1 MMMARITHRFYGIL
15 LLSLLSILSA
25 SCSSGP
31 SVPFPATDFTLE
43 DVFTGEEIHL
53 AALKGRPVLLYFFA
67 SW

>member
-1 MMMARITHRFYGIL
+1 MVRFTHRFYSLL
-15 LLSLLSILSA
+15 LLSLFIILTA